1 MPKIFKT
8 DNYLYSL
15 LIIFILIMTSLLL
28 AFAVYKQ
35 KDIINDKN
43 FLEQSQAAL
52 VKIGR
57 DLTINELEQIVAD
70 IKYLNTSPLF
80 LEYVNNGMDKNS
92 VEDEWMVFSDSKM
105 KYDQLRYLDDQGNEL
120 LRINYNKGQPEIVAE
135 DLLQNKKDRYYFT
148 ETIKLG
154 PGEIYM
160 SKFDLN
166 IEGDSIEQ
174 PEKPMIRFG
183 IPVFDK
189 NNVKTGVF
197 VANYLGENIKQKL
210 FDLTDGT
217 VGSIQLINKDSY
229 WLIGPD
235 KVKEWG
241 FMYPGR
247 ENYTFKDIFPS
258 EWERITKEKKG
269 HFFTNAYAASN

>member
-1 MPKIFKT
+1 
-8 DNYLYSL
+8 
-15 LIIFILIMTSLLL
+15 MTSLLL

-235 KVKEWG
+235 KAKEWG

-247 ENYTFKDIFPS
+247 ENYTFKNLFPS
-258 EWERITKEKKG
+258 EWERISKEKKG
-269 HFFTNAYAASN
+269 HFYTKNGSFTFDTINPKEEYSAPKK

>member
-1 MPKIFKT
+1 MPEMPKTFKT

-120 LRINYNKGQPEIVAE
+120 LRINYNKGQPEIVPE
-135 DLLQNKKDRYYFT
+135 DLLQNKKDR
-148 ETIKLG
+148 
-154 PGEIYM
+154 
-160 SKFDLN
+160 
-166 IEGDSIEQ
+166 
-174 PEKPMIRFG
+174 
-183 IPVFDK
+183 
-189 NNVKTGVF
+189 
-197 VANYLGENIKQKL
+197 
-210 FDLTDGT
+210 
-217 VGSIQLINKDSY
+217 
-229 WLIGPD
+229 
-235 KVKEWG
+235 
-241 FMYPGR
+241 
-247 ENYTFKDIFPS
+247 
-258 EWERITKEKKG
+258 
-269 HFFTNAYAASN
+269 

>member
-1 MPKIFKT
+1 MPKTFKT

-120 LRINYNKGQPEIVAE
+120 LRINYNKGQPEIVPE
-135 DLLQNKKDRYYFT
+135 DLLQNKKDR
-148 ETIKLG
+148 
-154 PGEIYM
+154 
-160 SKFDLN
+160 
-166 IEGDSIEQ
+166 
-174 PEKPMIRFG
+174 
-183 IPVFDK
+183 
-189 NNVKTGVF
+189 
-197 VANYLGENIKQKL
+197 
-210 FDLTDGT
+210 
-217 VGSIQLINKDSY
+217 
-229 WLIGPD
+229 
-235 KVKEWG
+235 
-241 FMYPGR
+241 
-247 ENYTFKDIFPS
+247 
-258 EWERITKEKKG
+258 
-269 HFFTNAYAASN
+269 